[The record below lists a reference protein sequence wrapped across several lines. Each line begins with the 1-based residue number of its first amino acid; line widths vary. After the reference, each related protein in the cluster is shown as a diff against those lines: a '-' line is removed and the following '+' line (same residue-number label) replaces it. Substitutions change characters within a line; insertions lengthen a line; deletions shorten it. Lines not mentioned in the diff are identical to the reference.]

1 MSTPTILLI
10 EDDAD
15 DVALTV
21 RTFDKMHVA
30 NDVVVARD
38 GVEALDLLFCRGQYA
53 ERPAAL
59 PHLVVLDLRLPRID
73 GFEVLRAIRADE
85 RTRML
90 PVVILSSSEDDRDRV
105 AGYDL
110 GANSFVSKPVAPRDF
125 IGAVRQLGLYWLVVN
140 KVP

>member
-1 MSTPTILLI
+1 
-10 EDDAD
+10 
-15 DVALTV
+15 
-21 RTFDKMHVA
+21 MHVA
-30 NDVVVARD
+30 NDVVVVRD

-53 ERPAAL
+53 ERRAAL

-90 PVVILSSSEDDRDRV
+90 PVVILSSSEDDRDAV

-110 GANSFVSKPVAPRDF
+110 GANSFVSKPVAARDF